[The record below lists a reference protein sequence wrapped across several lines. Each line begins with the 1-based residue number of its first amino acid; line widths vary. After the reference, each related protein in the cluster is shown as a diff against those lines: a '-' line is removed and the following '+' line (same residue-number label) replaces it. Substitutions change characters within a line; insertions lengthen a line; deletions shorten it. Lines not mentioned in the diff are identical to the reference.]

1 MNVFLHLRSNA
12 PPSGCRHLVL
22 AMSIWLALRAAF
34 AANIGNP
41 ADVFPLRRGRVANR
55 YVRSFPSPA
64 KRGKVPKGRK
74 GAFFARIALESF
86 LR

>member
-12 PPSGCRHLVL
+12 PPSGCRHL
-22 AMSIWLALRAAF
+22 
-34 AANIGNP
+34 P
-41 ADVFPLRRGRVANR
+41 PLRRGRVANR

-64 KRGKVPKGRK
+64 EWGKVSEERK
-74 GAFFARIALESF
+74 RVFFAQIAVKSF